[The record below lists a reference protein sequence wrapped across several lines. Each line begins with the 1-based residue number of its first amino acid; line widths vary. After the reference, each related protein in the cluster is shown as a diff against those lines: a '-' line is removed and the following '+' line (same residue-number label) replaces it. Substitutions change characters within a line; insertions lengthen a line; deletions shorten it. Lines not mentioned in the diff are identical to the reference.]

1 MAESLRIITTGL
13 IGQYPLGGVAWDYI
27 QYVLGFRRLG
37 HDVYYFEDT
46 GQSPYVPKLGGLSKD
61 SEYTVSYLADLM
73 EHFGLTDRWAYHFPY
88 PTPQWFG
95 LSDHKRRE
103 IVESADL
110 VVNISGTLA
119 RPEEYRSAKRMAFID
134 SDPVFTQVKL
144 ARGHRDLQDWIDVHD
159 ICFSFGET
167 LPGNAPA
174 TDYTW
179 HPTRQ
184 PIVLDEWPRA
194 TGGREVLTTVM
205 NWTSYKSLEH
215 EGQTFGQKDMEFVK
229 FLDLPGRV
237 SPVELEIAVN
247 EGKTKRA
254 PRELLAHKG
263 WHVVNPD
270 DVCGDFKSYRAY
282 LSNSKAEWSVA
293 KNGYVVG
300 RCGWFSC
307 RSACYLAAGRPV
319 VVQST
324 GFESVLP
331 SDLGILAFT
340 DIDSA
345 TRCIESLFRDYPRH
359 SDAAVDIAKEYFD
372 SDRVLQRII
381 DTAGAAPTEH

>member
-1 MAESLRIITTGL
+1 
-13 IGQYPLGGVAWDYI
+13 
-27 QYVLGFRRLG
+27 
-37 HDVYYFEDT
+37 
-46 GQSPYVPKLGGLSKD
+46 
-61 SEYTVSYLADLM
+61 
-73 EHFGLTDRWAYHFPY
+73 
-88 PTPQWFG
+88 
-95 LSDHKRRE
+95 
-103 IVESADL
+103 
-110 VVNISGTLA
+110 
-119 RPEEYRSAKRMAFID
+119 
-134 SDPVFTQVKL
+134 
-144 ARGHRDLQDWIDVHD
+144 
-159 ICFSFGET
+159 
-167 LPGNAPA
+167 
-174 TDYTW
+174 
-179 HPTRQ
+179 
-184 PIVLDEWPRA
+184 
-194 TGGREVLTTVM
+194 
-205 NWTSYKSLEH
+205 
-215 EGQTFGQKDMEFVK
+215 VK
-229 FLDLPGRV
+229 FLDLAGRV
-237 SPVELEIAVN
+237 SPVQLEIAVN

-263 WHVVNPD
+263 WRVVNPD

-345 TRCIESLFRDYPRH
+345 TRCIESLFNDYPRH

-381 DTAGAAPTEH
+381 DTAGASPAER